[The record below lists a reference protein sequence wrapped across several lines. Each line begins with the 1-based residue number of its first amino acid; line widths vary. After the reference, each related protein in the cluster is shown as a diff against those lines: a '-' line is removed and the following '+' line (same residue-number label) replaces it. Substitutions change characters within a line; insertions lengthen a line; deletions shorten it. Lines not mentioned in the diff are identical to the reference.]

1 MKHQVDEEAGEGEA
15 LQIVLPGDVVGVA
28 IRAVRSRAG
37 SRVRPWSVMA
47 VVEEC
52 EMQKKEDPLIAW
64 RPCST

>member
-1 MKHQVDEEAGEGEA
+1 MDEEAEEGEV

-28 IRAVRSRAG
+28 IRAAMSRAG

-52 EMQKKEDPLIAW
+52 EMQIKEKI
-64 RPCST
+64 R